1 MQQNIK
7 KNQHSNK
14 WKMWQKLKDIN
25 ENLCVVSLGP
35 VVAGAALTKDKVVW
49 TVDLAH
55 RSL

>member
-1 MQQNIK
+1 MQQTSKQSRLKKMEKVAKAQDIK
-7 KNQHSNK
+7 
-14 WKMWQKLKDIN
+14 

-35 VVAGAALTKDKVVW
+35 VVAGPALTKDKVVW